1 MISGSLG
8 AAIFGS
14 IIAASAPE
22 FADHAVAVDAGRYLT
37 GFGQATLLG
46 AALTLLAT
54 AVAAATFRTAATSAT
69 AAS

>member
-22 FADHAVAVDAGRYLT
+22 FAGHAVAVDAGRFLT
-37 GFGQATLLG
+37 GFGHATLLG

-54 AVAAATFRTAATSAT
+54 AVAAATFRTT
-69 AAS
+69 AKAGT